1 VPPELPEVETFVRG
15 LAPAVGRTIASA
27 DVLDTRL
34 AVTAEDIAGAR
45 IAAIVRRGKY
55 IRIELEDGRKLV
67 VHLRMSGRLR
77 LDCDEYERDY
87 VRMVLHLDD
96 GTDVYFVDPRRLGT
110 ADVCEDGDD
119 APLGV
124 EPLEP
129 TFTLPVLSKLTSESK
144 APIKSFL
151 LDQRKVAG
159 IGNIYAAEALWQA
172 RIDPRRRACELSR
185 VEVGRLHRAIVGV
198 LGEAVTQLGTTLG
211 SSVSDY
217 RPTAAE
223 GGMYQNHLAVYGREG
238 ETCERCGEP
247 IERVIQAGRS
257 TCFCPKCQR

>member
-1 VPPELPEVETFVRG
+1 MPPELPEVETFVRG

-34 AVTAEDIAGAR
+34 AVTAKDITGAR
-45 IAAIVRRGKY
+45 ITAILRRGKY
-55 IRIELEDGRKLV
+55 IRIQFEDGRRLV

-77 LDCDEYERDY
+77 LDYGDCERDY

-96 GTDVYFVDPRRLGT
+96 GTSVYFVDPRRLGT
-110 ADVCEDGDD
+110 AAVCKNGDD
-119 APLGV
+119 PPLGV
-124 EPLEP
+124 EPLDP
-129 TFTLPVLSKLTSESK
+129 LFTRAVLSKLTSESR

-151 LDQRKVAG
+151 LNQRKVAG

-172 RIDPRRRACELSR
+172 RIDPRRRADELTG
-185 VEVGRLHRAIVGV
+185 VEIGRLHKAIVGV
-198 LGEAVTQLGTTLG
+198 LGDAVAQLGTTLG

-223 GGMYQNHLAVYGREG
+223 GGSYQNHLTVYGREG
-238 ETCERCGEP
+238 KPCERCREP